1 MKTKLIRVAVRDG
14 VPFDG
19 PSTQTLMHTAGDLE
33 YDSDAHVV
41 ICTPR
46 NGGRTFIVPLATI
59 KFMEVMD
66 PRVEKGLEERKKALA
81 KAQADAEEEAK
92 KPKPVVDDTVRLR
105 PGSKA

>member
-1 MKTKLIRVAVRDG
+1 MKTKLIRVSVIEG

-19 PSTQTLMHTAGDLE
+19 PSTQTLLHTAGDLE

-41 ICTPR
+41 FCTSR
-46 NGGRTFIVPLATI
+46 GGSRTFVIPLANI

-81 KAQADAEEEAK
+81 KAQAEAEEEAK
-92 KPKPVVDDTVRLR
+92 KPKQVADDTIRLR